1 MPHPWKGF
9 PTAGLVGSG
18 RLVASTVGGVVGVAD
33 EGLGGSDDGASV
45 GVAGLVGVVVGE
57 GCRASMDVGVAASA
71 VIADITVGA
80 SRVSPVGALPQQPEI
95 AARMLRLK
103 RARIDLLIWSLKERL
118 NNE

>member
-1 MPHPWKGF
+1 MPHPWKGV

-18 RLVASTVGGVVGVAD
+18 RLVALTFGVVGVAD
-33 EGLGGSDDGASV
+33 EGLGGSDDGAGV

-57 GCRASMDVGVAASA
+57 GCRASVDVGVTASA

-80 SRVSPVGALPQQPEI
+80 PSFSPVGALPQQPEI

-103 RARIDLLIWSLKERL
+103 RAKMDLLIGSLQGKEV
-118 NNE
+118 NSE